1 MTGKTDTGE
10 TDHRLLPLE
19 QKVRSTISRY
29 GMLQPGDRVLVGVS
43 GGADSTA
50 LLVCLRGLAPE
61 ARLGLV
67 AGHLNHQLRGA
78 EADEDERFV
87 GALCTDLGLSLVS
100 ERTDVRGLAA
110 RRKLN
115 LEDAARRAR
124 YDFLRRTAARLDCR
138 KIAVG
143 HNLNDQAESVL
154 IRFLRG
160 SGPDGL
166 SGIHPVLDN
175 LVIRPLLECSR
186 AEIEAYLHSRGRS
199 HREDSSNMELKLRR
213 NRVRHELIPY
223 LQEYFNPRLL
233 EALARSAAR
242 ARDLAEYLDREAG
255 AASEAIRKAAGPGCS
270 VILAVRGLVGLPPA
284 IRSGVIRRAVREC
297 RGSLA
302 GISDL
307 HIREVIRLAQSDR
320 SGHSIDLP
328 GGLVASLQFD
338 ELILGNRDAGSGPG
352 FCYRLPIPGSCVV
365 REARLEFLATRGGWP
380 AREPDRSMHAVLD
393 ADKLPPSLLIRSR
406 RAGDRYGGPGH
417 RKVKGMLID
426 ARIPL
431 SMRDLQPMVVAG
443 DAVVWIPGFL
453 PAGHFRARPGSD
465 RCVILEA
472 RLHAS
477 DPSGRHQPGRTS
489 GFGGIP
495 GRPSE

>member
-1 MTGKTDTGE
+1 MGE
-10 TDHRLLPLE
+10 KDDRLLPLE
-19 QKVRSTISRY
+19 RKVRSTISKY
-29 GMLQPGDRVLVGVS
+29 CMLQPGDRVLVGVS

-50 LLVCLRGLAPE
+50 LLVCLHGLARE
-61 ARLGLV
+61 DRFSLF

-87 GALCTDLGLSLVS
+87 RALCAELGLSLVS
-100 ERTDVRGLAA
+100 EKTDVRGLAA

-115 LEDAARRAR
+115 LEDAARRVR
-124 YDFLRRTAARLDCR
+124 YDFLRRTAEKLDCR

-186 AEIEAYLHSRGRS
+186 AEVESYLHSRGRS

-223 LQEYFNPRLL
+223 LEQHFNPRLL
-233 EALARSAAR
+233 EALARSASR
-242 ARDLAEYLDREAG
+242 ARDIAQYLELEAG
-255 AASEAIRKAAGPGCS
+255 AALERIRRAAGPES
-270 VILAVRGLVGLPPA
+270 VSFSVKGLAGLHPI
-284 IRSGVIRRAVREC
+284 IRSGVVRRAIREC

-307 HIREVIRLAQSDR
+307 HVREVIRLATSR
-320 SGHSIDLP
+320 HSGHSADLP
-328 GGLVASLQFD
+328 GGLAASLQFD
-338 ELILGNRDAGSGPG
+338 ELILGLGQTRAGSG
-352 FCYRLPIPGSCVV
+352 FCYQLSIPGSCVV
-365 REARLEFLATRGGWP
+365 PEARLEFIARRGPWP
-380 AREPDRSMHAVLD
+380 EARPDRSTHAVLD
-393 ADKLPPSLLIRSR
+393 ADKLPAELRVRSR

-417 RKVKGMLID
+417 RKVKGMLIN

-431 SMRDLQPMVVAG
+431 SMRGLQPMVVAG
-443 DAVVWIPGFL
+443 DAVIWVPGFL
-453 PAGHFRARPGSD
+453 PAGPFRACPRSG

-472 RLHAS
+472 RVHES
-477 DPSGRHQPGRTS
+477 D
-489 GFGGIP
+489 
-495 GRPSE
+495 RPDR

>member
-10 TDHRLLPLE
+10 TDHRLFPLE
-19 QKVRSTISRY
+19 RKVRGTIRRY
-29 GMLQPGDRVLVGVS
+29 GMLQPADRVLVGVS

-50 LLVCLRGLAPE
+50 LLLCLHRLAPE
-61 ARLGLV
+61 ARLSLV

-100 ERTDVRGLAA
+100 EKTDVSGLAA

-124 YDFLRRTAARLDCR
+124 YDFLRRTAEKLDCR

-166 SGIHPVLDN
+166 SGIHPVLDG

-186 AEIEAYLHSRGRS
+186 AEIEAYLQSRGRS

-223 LQEYFNPRLL
+223 LEQHFNPRLL
-233 EALARSAAR
+233 EALARSATR
-242 ARDLAEYLDREAG
+242 ARDIAQYLDLEAG
-255 AASEAIRKAAGPGCS
+255 AALEGIKKAAGPDS
-270 VILAVRGLVGLPPA
+270 VILSVKGLADLPAV

-307 HIREVIRLAQSDR
+307 HVREVARLAASR
-320 SGHSIDLP
+320 HSGHSIDLP
-328 GGLVASLQFD
+328 GGLAVGLQFD
-338 ELILGNRDAGSGPG
+338 ELILGQTRAGSRSG
-352 FCYRLPIPGSCVV
+352 FCHKLPIPGSCIVP
-365 REARLEFLATRGGWP
+365 EARLEFLARRGPWP
-380 AREPDRSMHAVLD
+380 EARPDRSTHAVLD
-393 ADKLPPSLLIRSR
+393 ADKLPPELLVRSR
-406 RAGDRYGGPGH
+406 KAGDRYGGPGH
-417 RKVKGMLID
+417 RKMKGMLIN

-443 DAVVWIPGFL
+443 DAVIWVPGFL
-453 PAGHFRARPGSD
+453 PAGPFRARPGSA

-472 RLHAS
+472 RVHAS
-477 DPSGRHQPGRTS
+477 DQPDSQRP
-489 GFGGIP
+489 GGSIGP
-495 GRPSE
+495 GGEVCRRQE